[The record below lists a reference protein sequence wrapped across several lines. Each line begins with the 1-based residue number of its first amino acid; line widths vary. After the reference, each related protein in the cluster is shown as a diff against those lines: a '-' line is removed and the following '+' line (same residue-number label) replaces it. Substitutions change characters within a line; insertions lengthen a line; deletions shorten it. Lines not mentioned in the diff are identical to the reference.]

1 MEQPAYKS
9 ALREAARILGRSEEE
24 LDKLMTP
31 DRVIQADIAIKLDS
45 GETAQFPA
53 LRVQHNAA
61 RGPYKG
67 GIRFHPQVD
76 LDEVQTLASL
86 MTWKCAVAN
95 IPFGGGKGGVKVDPK
110 KLSAAELERL
120 ARGYVQAFVKHLGPN
135 QDVPAPDVNT
145 NEQTMAWMMDEYSR
159 IKGHQMHDFV
169 TGKPVVL
176 FGCKGRD
183 MATSLGGKFILDQVL
198 DHLKVAKRPIQV
210 AIQGVGNVGGG
221 LARLLSA
228 DSRYKVVALS
238 DSQGGIYRPAGLEV
252 EEALEHKKQTGSLAS
267 FPYSHDITNHELLE
281 LDVDV
286 LVPAAMEEQITADS
300 AEHIKAKLVL
310 EMANNPTTSAGDAI
324 LNARGILVVPDIL
337 ANAGGVT
344 VSYFEW
350 VQNREGWYWEEV
362 EVNAQLKKLML
373 EAGQQVLRI
382 SDEKKVSL
390 RVAAYLLAIG
400 RVYQA
405 MQLRGKVLE
414 HHYVA
419 A

>member
-1 MEQPAYKS
+1 MEQPAYKL
-9 ALREAARILGRSEEE
+9 ALCEAARILGRSEEE
-24 LDKLMTP
+24 LEKLMTP

-53 LRVQHNAA
+53 LRVQHNAS

-67 GIRFHPQVD
+67 GIRFHLQVD
-76 LDEVQTLASL
+76 VEEIKTLASL

-169 TGKPVVL
+169 TGKPVDL

-183 MATSLGGKFILDQVL
+183 MATSLGGKFILDQIL
-198 DHLKVAKRPIQV
+198 DYLKVTKRPVQV

-221 LARLLSA
+221 LAKLLSA

-252 EEALEHKKQTGSLAS
+252 EEALAHKKQTGSLAG

-286 LVPAAMEEQITADS
+286 LVPAAMEEQITADN

-324 LNARGILVVPDIL
+324 LNARGIPVVPDVL

-350 VQNREGWYWEEV
+350 VQNREGWYWEEE
-362 EVNAQLKKLML
+362 EVNARLKKLML
-373 EAGQQVLRI
+373 EAGRQVLKI
-382 SDEKKVSL
+382 AEDKKVSL
-390 RVAAYLLAIG
+390 RVAAFLLAID

-405 MQLRGKVLE
+405 MQLRGKLLE

-419 A
+419 V

>member
-31 DRVIQADIAIKLDS
+31 DRVIQADIAVQLDS
-45 GETAQFPA
+45 GETALFPA

-76 LDEVQTLASL
+76 VEEVKTLASL
-86 MTWKCAVAN
+86 MTWKCAVVN

-110 KLSAAELERL
+110 KLSQLELERL
-120 ARGYVQAFVKHLGPN
+120 TRGYVQAFVKHLGPN

-159 IKGHQMHDFV
+159 IKGHQMHDSV
-169 TGKPVVL
+169 TGKPVEL

-183 MATSLGGKFILDQVL
+183 VATSLGGKFILDQVL
-198 DHLKVAKRPIQV
+198 DHLKVTKRPVQV
-210 AIQGVGNVGGG
+210 AIQGIGSVGGG

-252 EEALEHKKQTGSLAS
+252 EEALAHKKQTGSLAS

-286 LVPAAMEEQITADS
+286 LVPAAMEGQIMTDN

-310 EMANNPTTSAGDAI
+310 EMANNPTTSAGDAV
-324 LNARGILVVPDIL
+324 LNARGIPVVPDIL

-344 VSYFEW
+344 ASYFEW
-350 VQNREGWYWEEV
+350 VQNREGWYWEEA
-362 EVNAQLKKLML
+362 EVNARLKKLMS

-390 RVAAYLLAIG
+390 RVAAYLLAID
-400 RVYQA
+400 RVYRA
-405 MQLRGKVLE
+405 MQLRGKLLE

-419 A
+419 V